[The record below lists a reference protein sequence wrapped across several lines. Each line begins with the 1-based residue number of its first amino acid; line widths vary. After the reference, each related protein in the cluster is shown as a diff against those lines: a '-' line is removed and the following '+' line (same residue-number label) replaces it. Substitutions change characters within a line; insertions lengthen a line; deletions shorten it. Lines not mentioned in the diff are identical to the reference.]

1 MAISACNKMRLT
13 YNYGGGQLMSRLY
26 VKTTIV
32 ILIAL
37 GLMLGA
43 FRTAV
48 TAQSSSVQLPSG
60 WKTPSELY
68 AKLAKLPPD
77 QLERVLYEGAKKEG
91 AVAYASPA
99 EENQVSKLM
108 EGFMSKYP
116 GIKGQSLG
124 GQQEDISNRILAE
137 ARAGRSSFDIIGIGT
152 SLGQYREANALAEI
166 HDLVGDTRYPAK
178 FRGKDFYSWNLLSM
192 VIAYNTN
199 LLKASE
205 APKGY
210 TDILDP
216 KWKGKIA
223 VDSSPDT
230 WVFGMLSKW
239 GNEKTYEYQKR
250 LIQDQ
255 NALIRK
261 GHTNQTN
268 LLIAGAF
275 PIAVELYSYKIAD
288 MKNQGAPVEMIF
300 AKEFVSAEA
309 SGVGISSRAP
319 HPYAALLFAR
329 FHIDPNGGQKIL
341 AQFGRVMAHPD
352 TKLKYKELQQVTAQ
366 DTLDRMSLLT
376 AETLANYSKQYT
388 KIIKEIYNP
397 AFRGGK

>member
-1 MAISACNKMRLT
+1 MSTLHVKNAIGLLA
-13 YNYGGGQLMSRLY
+13 
-26 VKTTIV
+26 
-32 ILIAL
+32 AL
-37 GLMLGA
+37 VLMLGGA
-43 FRTAV
+43 SAAKTAE
-48 TAQSSSVQLPSG
+48 SSSVQLPTG

-77 QLERVLYEGAKKEG
+77 QLDQVLYEGAKKEG

-99 EENQVSKLM
+99 EENQISKLM

-152 SLGQYREANALAEI
+152 FLDEYREAKALAEI
-166 HDLVGDTRYPAK
+166 YDLVGDARYPAK

-199 LLKASE
+199 LVKASE

-210 TDILDP
+210 MDILDP

-223 VDSSPDT
+223 VDTSPDT
-230 WVFGMLSKW
+230 WVFGMLNKW
-239 GNEKTYEYQKR
+239 GNEKTYDYQKK

-255 NALIRK
+255 QALIRK

-275 PIAVELYSYKIAD
+275 PVAVELYSYKIAD
-288 MKNQGAPVEMIF
+288 MKNKGAPVEMIF
-300 AKEFVSAEA
+300 PKEFVSAEA
-309 SGVGISSRAP
+309 SGVGISSRAS

-366 DTLDRMSLLT
+366 ETLDRMSLLT
-376 AETLANYSKQYT
+376 ADTLAKYSKPYT

>member
-1 MAISACNKMRLT
+1 MT
-13 YNYGGGQLMSRLY
+13 Y
-26 VKTTIV
+26 VKRIIGFLAASTLLVGTPPV
-32 ILIAL
+32 GHA
-37 GLMLGA
+37 
-43 FRTAV
+43 
-48 TAQSSSVQLPSG
+48 AQTSPVKLPTG
-60 WKTPSELY
+60 WKTPGELY
-68 AKLAKLPPD
+68 AILAKLPAD
-77 QLERVLYEGAKKEG
+77 QLDQVLYEGAKKEG

-99 EENQVSKLM
+99 EENQIAKLM

-152 SLGQYREANALAEI
+152 SLGEYREAKALAEI
-166 HDLVGDTRYPAK
+166 HDLVGDARYPAK

-205 APKGY
+205 APKSY
-210 TDILDP
+210 MDILDP

-223 VDSSPDT
+223 VDTSPDT
-230 WVFGMLSKW
+230 WVFGMLHKW
-239 GNEKTYEYQKR
+239 GNEKAYDYQKK

-255 NALIRK
+255 QALIRK

-275 PIAVELYSYKIAD
+275 PVAVELYSYKIAE
-288 MKNQGAPVEMIF
+288 MKNKGAPVEMIF
-300 AKEFVSAEA
+300 PKEFVSAEA
-309 SGVGISSRAP
+309 SGVGISSRAQ

-329 FHIDPNGGQKIL
+329 FHIDPNGGQRIL

-352 TKLKYKELQQVTAQ
+352 TKLKYKELQQVTAK

-376 AETLANYSKQYT
+376 AETLAKYSDAYT

-397 AFRGGK
+397 AIRGGK

>member
-1 MAISACNKMRLT
+1 MSTLHVKNAIGLLA
-13 YNYGGGQLMSRLY
+13 
-26 VKTTIV
+26 
-32 ILIAL
+32 AL
-37 GLMLGA
+37 VLMLGGA
-43 FRTAV
+43 SAAKTAE
-48 TAQSSSVQLPSG
+48 SSSVQLPTG

-77 QLERVLYEGAKKEG
+77 QLDQVLYEGAKKEG

-99 EENQVSKLM
+99 EENQISKLM

-152 SLGQYREANALAEI
+152 FLGEYREAKALAEI
-166 HDLVGDTRYPAK
+166 YDLVGDARYPAK

-199 LLKASE
+199 LVKSSE

-210 TDILDP
+210 MDILDP

-223 VDSSPDT
+223 VDTSPDT
-230 WVFGMLSKW
+230 WVFGMLNKW
-239 GNEKTYEYQKR
+239 GNEKTYDYQKK

-255 NALIRK
+255 QALIRK

-275 PIAVELYSYKIAD
+275 PVAVELYSYKIAD
-288 MKNQGAPVEMIF
+288 MKNKGAPVEMIF
-300 AKEFVSAEA
+300 PKEFVSAEA
-309 SGVGISSRAP
+309 SGVGISSRAS

-366 DTLDRMSLLT
+366 ETLDRMSLLT
-376 AETLANYSKQYT
+376 ADTLAKYSKPYT

>member
-1 MAISACNKMRLT
+1 
-13 YNYGGGQLMSRLY
+13 MSMTY
-26 VKTTIV
+26 VKRIIGFLAASTLLVGTPPV
-32 ILIAL
+32 GHA
-37 GLMLGA
+37 
-43 FRTAV
+43 
-48 TAQSSSVQLPSG
+48 AQTSPVKLPTG

-68 AKLAKLPPD
+68 AILAKLPAD
-77 QLERVLYEGAKKEG
+77 QLDQVLYEGAKKEG

-99 EENQVSKLM
+99 EENQIAKLM

-152 SLGQYREANALAEI
+152 SLGEYREAKALAEI
-166 HDLVGDTRYPAK
+166 HDLVGDARYPAK

-205 APKGY
+205 APKSY
-210 TDILDP
+210 MDILDP

-223 VDSSPDT
+223 VDTSPDT
-230 WVFGMLSKW
+230 WVFGMLHKW
-239 GNEKTYEYQKR
+239 GNERTYDYQKK

-255 NALIRK
+255 QALIRK

-275 PIAVELYSYKIAD
+275 PVAVELYSYKIAE
-288 MKNQGAPVEMIF
+288 MKNKGAPVEMIF
-300 AKEFVSAEA
+300 PKEFVSAEA
-309 SGVGISSRAP
+309 SGVGISSRAQ

-329 FHIDPNGGQKIL
+329 FHIDPNGGQRIL

-352 TKLKYKELQQVTAQ
+352 TKLKYKELQQVTAK

-376 AETLANYSKQYT
+376 AETLAKYSDAYT

-397 AFRGGK
+397 AIRGGK

>member
-1 MAISACNKMRLT
+1 MSKLQGSIIRLLSALALT
-13 YNYGGGQLMSRLY
+13 LGGASAAM
-26 VKTTIV
+26 
-32 ILIAL
+32 
-37 GLMLGA
+37 
-43 FRTAV
+43 
-48 TAQSSSVQLPSG
+48 TAQPSSVQLPTG

-68 AKLAKLPPD
+68 AKLAKLPAD
-77 QLERVLYEGAKKEG
+77 QLDQVLYEGAKKEG

-137 ARAGRSSFDIIGIGT
+137 ARAGRSSFDIVGIGT
-152 SLGQYREANALAEI
+152 FLGEYREANALAEI
-166 HDLVGDTRYPAK
+166 HDLVGDARYPAK

-199 LLKASE
+199 LVKASE

-210 TDILDP
+210 MDILDP

-230 WVFGMLSKW
+230 WVFGMLNKW
-239 GNEKTYEYQKR
+239 GNEKTYDYQKQ

-255 NALIRK
+255 KALIRK

-275 PIAVELYSYKIAD
+275 PVAVELYSYKIAD
-288 MKNQGAPVEMIF
+288 MKNKGAPVDMIF
-300 AKEFVSAEA
+300 PKEFVSAEV

-366 DTLDRMSLLT
+366 ETLDRMSLLT
-376 AETLANYSKQYT
+376 AETLANYSKPYT

>member
-1 MAISACNKMRLT
+1 MLKKIK
-13 YNYGGGQLMSRLY
+13 
-26 VKTTIV
+26 VKSMIGSLATI
-32 ILIAL
+32 A
-37 GLMLGA
+37 LMLGA
-43 FRTAV
+43 SNAM
-48 TAQSSSVQLPSG
+48 TAQSSPVQLPTG

-77 QLERVLYEGAKKEG
+77 QLDRVLYEGAKKEG

-116 GIKGQSLG
+116 AIKGQSLG

-137 ARAGRSSFDIIGIGT
+137 ARAGRSSFDIVGIGT
-152 SLGQYREANALAEI
+152 FLGQYREANALAEI
-166 HDLVGDTRYPAK
+166 HDLVGDARYPAK
-178 FRGKDFYSWNLLSM
+178 FRGRDFYSWNLLSM

-210 TDILDP
+210 MDILDP
-216 KWKGKIA
+216 KWKGKVA

-230 WVFGMLSKW
+230 WIFGMLNKW
-239 GNEKTYEYQKR
+239 GNEKTYDYQKQ
-250 LIQDQ
+250 LIQEQ
-255 NALIRK
+255 KALIRK

-275 PIAVELYSYKIAD
+275 PVAVELYSYKIAD
-288 MKNQGAPVEMIF
+288 MKNKGAPVEMIF
-300 AKEFVSAEA
+300 PTEFVSAEV

-376 AETLANYSKQYT
+376 AETLTKYSKPYT
-388 KIIKEIYNP
+388 KIIKELYNP

>member
-1 MAISACNKMRLT
+1 MSKLQGSIIRLLAALALT
-13 YNYGGGQLMSRLY
+13 LGGAS
-26 VKTTIV
+26 
-32 ILIAL
+32 
-37 GLMLGA
+37 
-43 FRTAV
+43 TAM
-48 TAQSSSVQLPSG
+48 TAQPSSVQLPTG

-68 AKLAKLPPD
+68 AKLAKLPAD
-77 QLERVLYEGAKKEG
+77 QLDQVLYEGAKKEG

-137 ARAGRSSFDIIGIGT
+137 ARAGRSSFDIVGIGT
-152 SLGQYREANALAEI
+152 FLGEYREANALAEI
-166 HDLVGDTRYPAK
+166 HDLIGDARYPAK

-199 LLKASE
+199 LVKASE

-210 TDILDP
+210 MDILDP

-230 WVFGMLSKW
+230 WVFGMLNKW
-239 GNEKTYEYQKR
+239 GNEKTYDYQKQ

-255 NALIRK
+255 KALIRK

-275 PIAVELYSYKIAD
+275 PVAVELYSYKIAD
-288 MKNQGAPVEMIF
+288 MKNKGAPVDMIF
-300 AKEFVSAEA
+300 PKEFVSAEV

-329 FHIDPNGGQKIL
+329 FHVDPNGGQKIL

-366 DTLDRMSLLT
+366 ETLDRMSLLT
-376 AETLANYSKQYT
+376 AETLAKYSKPYT

-397 AFRGGK
+397 AVRGGK

>member
-1 MAISACNKMRLT
+1 MSDPALDAKIANKEDAT
-13 YNYGGGQLMSRLY
+13 MSNLL
-26 VKTTIV
+26 VKSLGTLLSIT
-32 ILIAL
+32 AL
-37 GLMLGA
+37 LLG
-43 FRTAV
+43 TLGNGM
-48 TAQSSSVQLPSG
+48 TAQSSSVQLPTG

-77 QLERVLYEGAKKEG
+77 QLDQVLYEGAKKEG

-166 HDLVGDTRYPAK
+166 HDLVGDARYPAK

-199 LLKASE
+199 LVKASE

-210 TDILDP
+210 MDILDP

-230 WVFGMLSKW
+230 WVFGMLNKW
-239 GNEKTYEYQKR
+239 GDEKTYDYQKK

-255 NALIRK
+255 KALIRK

-275 PIAVELYSYKIAD
+275 PVAVELYSYKIAD

-300 AKEFVSAEA
+300 PKEFVSAEA

-366 DTLDRMSLLT
+366 ETLDRMSLLT
-376 AETLANYSKQYT
+376 AETLAKYSNQYT

>member
-1 MAISACNKMRLT
+1 MTSLGIRN
-13 YNYGGGQLMSRLY
+13 
-26 VKTTIV
+26 IV
-32 ILIAL
+32 GLLATFV
-37 GLMLGA
+37 LMLAPANSGI
-43 FRTAV
+43 
-48 TAQSSSVQLPSG
+48 TAQSPSVQLPTG

-68 AKLAKLPPD
+68 AMLAKLPAD
-77 QLERVLYEGAKKEG
+77 KLEQVLYEGAKKEG
-91 AVAYASPA
+91 AIAYASPA
-99 EENQVSKLM
+99 EENQIAKLL

-116 GIKGQSLG
+116 GVKGQSLG

-152 SLGQYREANALAEI
+152 SLGQYREANALADI
-166 HDLVGDTRYPAK
+166 HDLVGDARYPAK
-178 FRGKDFYSWNLLSM
+178 FRSKDFYSWNLLSM

-199 LLKASE
+199 LVKPAE
-205 APKGY
+205 APKSY
-210 TDILDP
+210 RDMLDP

-230 WVFGMLSKW
+230 WVFGMLHKW
-239 GNEKTYEYQKR
+239 GEEKTYKYQKQ
-250 LIQDQ
+250 LIEDQ
-255 NALIRK
+255 KALIRK

-275 PIAVELYSYKIAD
+275 PVAIELYSYKVAE
-288 MKNQGAPVEMIF
+288 MKDKGAPIDMVIPE
-300 AKEFVSAEA
+300 EFVAAEA
-309 SGVGISSRAP
+309 TGVGISSRAP

-329 FHIDPNGGQKIL
+329 FHVDPNGGQKIL

-352 TKLKYKELQQVTAQ
+352 TKLKYKELQQMTAQ
-366 DTLDRMSLLT
+366 ETLDRMSLLT
-376 AETLANYSKQYT
+376 AEELVKYSKPYT

>member
-1 MAISACNKMRLT
+1 MLRLR
-13 YNYGGGQLMSRLY
+13 GKSIIRLLAAL
-26 VKTTIV
+26 V
-32 ILIAL
+32 LAL
-37 GLMLGA
+37 GGA
-43 FRTAV
+43 STAM
-48 TAQSSSVQLPSG
+48 TAQSSSVQLPTG

-68 AKLAKLPPD
+68 AKLAKLPAD
-77 QLERVLYEGAKKEG
+77 QLDQVLYEGAKKEG

-137 ARAGRSSFDIIGIGT
+137 ARAGRSSFDIVGIGT
-152 SLGQYREANALAEI
+152 FLGEYREANALAEI
-166 HDLVGDTRYPAK
+166 HDLVGDARYPAK

-199 LLKASE
+199 LVKAPE

-210 TDILDP
+210 MDILDP
-216 KWKGKIA
+216 KWKGKVA

-230 WVFGMLSKW
+230 WVFGMLNKW
-239 GNEKTYEYQKR
+239 GNEKTYDYQKQ

-255 NALIRK
+255 KALIRK

-275 PIAVELYSYKIAD
+275 PVAVELYSYKIAD
-288 MKNQGAPVEMIF
+288 MKNKGAPVDMIF
-300 AKEFVSAEA
+300 PKEFVSAEV

-366 DTLDRMSLLT
+366 ETMDRMSLLT
-376 AETLANYSKQYT
+376 AETLAKYSKPYT